1 VSAPVVACCLLR
13 PALLGLCARASYL
26 ADTYKSKVPLT
37 ELVAELS
44 ELLIANHGATRK

>member
-1 VSAPVVACCLLR
+1 M
-13 PALLGLCARASYL
+13 PAVEIFTGGRIGWDSHL